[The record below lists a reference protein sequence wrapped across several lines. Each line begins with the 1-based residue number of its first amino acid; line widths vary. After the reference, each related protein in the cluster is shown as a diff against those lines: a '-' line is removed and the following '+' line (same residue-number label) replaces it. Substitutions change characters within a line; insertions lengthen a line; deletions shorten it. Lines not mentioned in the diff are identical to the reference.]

1 LRADFSS
8 EYNVYKKIKTELDE
22 LQERE
27 LKLKADLDYF
37 QFQFDE
43 LEALNLEQIQEDE
56 MQEELDLLNNAEFI
70 KASFNKAFELLDN
83 EMGIISQLQEANH
96 SLASVSDSSRKTKEI
111 FERIHSSL
119 IELEDIK
126 SEIEETNEEIVFDS
140 DRIEVLSETLNLLQ
154 SSYQKHRTDSVH
166 ELIEKRNNIESNLV
180 LASNFDE
187 EIQKLTKNL
196 KDQFSSLEKIGEKLS
211 KSRLSVFETI
221 ETEINEMLDGLGMK
235 DAQIQLQCETRKE
248 FSANGNDLIQILFK
262 ANKGGSFN
270 PIAKVA
276 SGGELSRLM
285 LCIKT
290 NLAQKKQLPSLI
302 FDEID
307 TGVSGD
313 IASKMAEMMKRIS
326 ANSQVLA
333 ITHLP
338 QIASRG
344 DAHYKV
350 YKTTDEQS
358 TYTKMKVLTEES
370 RVVEIAKMLSGS
382 EVSEA
387 ALENAKTLLKS

>member
-1 LRADFSS
+1 
-8 EYNVYKKIKTELDE
+8 
-22 LQERE
+22 
-27 LKLKADLDYF
+27 
-37 QFQFDE
+37 
-43 LEALNLEQIQEDE
+43 
-56 MQEELDLLNNAEFI
+56 
-70 KASFNKAFELLDN
+70 
-83 EMGIISQLQEANH
+83 
-96 SLASVSDSSRKTKEI
+96 
-111 FERIHSSL
+111 
-119 IELEDIK
+119 
-126 SEIEETNEEIVFDS
+126 
-140 DRIEVLSETLNLLQ
+140 
-154 SSYQKHRTDSVH
+154 
-166 ELIEKRNNIESNLV
+166 
-180 LASNFDE
+180 
-187 EIQKLTKNL
+187 
-196 KDQFSSLEKIGEKLS
+196 
-211 KSRLSVFETI
+211 
-221 ETEINEMLDGLGMK
+221 
-235 DAQIQLQCETRKE
+235 
-248 FSANGNDLIQILFK
+248 
-262 ANKGGSFN
+262 
-270 PIAKVA
+270 
-276 SGGELSRLM
+276 M